1 MVGQSIFQNPKSGS
15 IKVTGAFE
23 VVDETE
29 NKLSESTDPKLCGC
43 GLSQDKPYCDKS
55 HANYVTLVVQMLEM
69 ARQTRRAVIPVGTW
83 KLRAHEIRKRQLENR
98 VANGET
104 LKGIKLGGA
113 LLKSADSEK
122 HYQPIIGFLT
132 DAMEVK
138 NKIKIVDHIA
148 PVVEAEIVFKLGRE
162 LSSEIS
168 LTEASGYISEIAPGI
183 EIFDCRYGAIDPFID
198 DAIADNACAGAYVIG
213 NWVKNDNFEF
223 LPVEIAIS
231 VDGKEQERVPA
242 TNVAGNPWQA
252 VVNAS
257 IKLAETGVTLPAG
270 SIIFSGSA
278 TQGIA
283 MQTGKYCVEITGLGE
298 VTLEAIN

>member
-1 MVGQSIFQNPKSGS
+1 MSTGKIFQNPKSGS
-15 IKVTGAFE
+15 IKVTGSFD
-23 VVDETE
+23 VVDESDS
-29 NKLSESTDPKLCGC
+29 KMSESTDPKLCGC

-55 HANYVTLVVQMLEM
+55 HAKYVTLVAQMLEM
-69 ARQTRRAVIPVGTW
+69 ARLTKKAVIPVGTW
-83 KLRAHEIRKRQLENR
+83 KMRAHEIRQRQLENR
-98 VANGET
+98 LANGET
-104 LKGIKLGGA
+104 LTGIKLGGA

-122 HYQPIIGFLT
+122 LYQPIIGFLT

-138 NKIKIVDHIA
+138 NQIKIGAYIA
-148 PVVEAEIVFKLGRE
+148 PIVEAEIVFKLGRE
-162 LSSEIS
+162 LSGEIS
-168 LTEASGYISEIAPGI
+168 LSEASNYISEIAPGI

-198 DAIADNACAGAYVIG
+198 DAIADNACAGAYAIG
-213 NWVKNDNFEF
+213 NWVKNENIDFAK
-223 LPVEIAIS
+223 VS
-231 VDGKEQERVPA
+231 VSIIFNEQEQERVLA

-283 MQTGKYCVEITGLGE
+283 MQTGKYCVEISSFGE
-298 VTLEAIN
+298 VTLDAIN